1 MDILN
6 IDKNLIE
13 TLVRQIIEEKISET
27 KDTVDFVRN
36 KDISG
41 ITSIKLPTVKVSEF
55 DRLDTGNPSDVV
67 YTKDLFTLEE
77 SPRLGC
83 GMMEMKETTFDWTL
97 SYDEIDYVI
106 DGTLDIIIDGRKVS
120 ASSGELI
127 FIPKGSKIQFS
138 VPDYARFI
146 YVTYPADWASQN

>member
-1 MDILN
+1 
-6 IDKNLIE
+6 
-13 TLVRQIIEEKISET
+13 
-27 KDTVDFVRN
+27 
-36 KDISG
+36 
-41 ITSIKLPTVKVSEF
+41 
-55 DRLDTGNPSDVV
+55 
-67 YTKDLFTLEE
+67 EE

-97 SYDEIDYVI
+97 NYDEIDYVI

-138 VPDYARFI
+138 VPDYARYI
-146 YVTYPADWASQN
+146 RQIGHLKINKNQINNLKYKLLNKHTYLKKL